1 MSAVRGILYDGLAW
15 DRRDVQ
21 VRLDRNGG
29 IHIAGDGI
37 DLALKFDDVSVSERL
52 ADIPRYLYL
61 SGGDA
66 CELLDNDAV
75 DSWLRQCNGQR
86 GSRLLH
92 RLDTSVSAAMAAIAT
107 IALIVTSFVLWGAP
121 ALAER
126 AVEAIPLGVDE
137 TIGEESLAVLDRVAF
152 SPSTVAESRQ
162 AEIRADFDKMVT
174 DMEPPMGGH
183 LVFRSG
189 DLFGANAFAL
199 AGNTVILTDELVE
212 LAEHDEEIIAVLA
225 HEMGHIQ
232 HRHVMK
238 HVARNAIVAVL
249 LAAYVGDVS
258 AITGAAATMPAV
270 LDSMRH
276 SRAFERE
283 ADRVARDYL
292 VSVGIAPSRLGDLL
306 ARLMA
311 QCPDCEEIPLYLST
325 HPPLD
330 DRVEALSE
338 DGD

>member
-1 MSAVRGILYDGLAW
+1 MSTVRGTFFDGRTW
-15 DRRDVQ
+15 DRRDVL
-21 VRLDRNGG
+21 VHFAGNGR
-29 IHIAGDGI
+29 IRIAGDDI
-37 DLALKFDDVSVSERL
+37 DLALKFDDVRISDRL

-75 DSWLRQCNGQR
+75 DSWLGQCNAQR
-86 GSRLLH
+86 GSRFLH
-92 RLDTSVSAAMAAIAT
+92 RLDTSLLATLAAITT
-107 IALIVTSFVLWGAP
+107 IAVISVSFLIWGTP

-126 AVEAIPLGVDE
+126 AVRALPMEVDE
-137 TIGEESLAVLDRVAF
+137 TIGEESLELLDRVAF
-152 SPSTVAESRQ
+152 SPSTLAESRR
-162 AEIRADFDKMVT
+162 AEIRAAFDEMVGNMAPT
-174 DMEPPMGGH
+174 MGGR
-183 LVFRSG
+183 LVFRRS

-199 AGNTVILTDELVE
+199 AGNTVVLTDELIE

-238 HVARNAIVAVL
+238 HVARNAIAAVL
-249 LAAYVGDVS
+249 WAAYVGDVS
-258 AITGAAATMPAV
+258 AVTGVAATMPAV
-270 LDSMRH
+270 LDSLRH
-276 SRAFERE
+276 SRAFELE

-292 VSVGIAPSRLGDLL
+292 NSVGIAPSRLGDLL

-311 QCPDCEEIPLYLST
+311 QCPDCEEPPSYLST

-330 DRVEALSE
+330 ERIASLSAPA
-338 DGD
+338 D

>member
-1 MSAVRGILYDGLAW
+1 MSTVRGVFYDGLTW
-15 DRRDVQ
+15 DRQDVL

-29 IHIAGDGI
+29 IHIAGDDI
-37 DLALKFDDVSVSERL
+37 DLALKFDDVRVSERL
-52 ADIPRYLYL
+52 ADIPRYVYL

-75 DSWLRQCNGQR
+75 DSWLRQGNVQR
-86 GSRLLH
+86 GPRFLH
-92 RLDTSVSAAMAAIAT
+92 RLDTSVWAGIAGIAT
-107 IALIVTSFVLWGAP
+107 IALIVASFVLWGAP

-126 AVEAIPLGVDE
+126 AVQALPMSVDE

-152 SPSTVAESRQ
+152 SASKVAESRKI
-162 AEIRADFDKMVT
+162 EIHAIFDEMVM
-174 DMEPPMGGH
+174 DMEIPMGGQ
-183 LVFRSG
+183 LVFRSSE
-189 DLFGANAFAL
+189 LFGANAFAL
-199 AGNTVILTDELVE
+199 AGNIVILTDELIE

-225 HEMGHIQ
+225 HELGHVR

-249 LAAYVGDVS
+249 LAAYIGDVS
-258 AITGAAATMPAV
+258 AITGVAATMPAV

-292 VSVGIAPSRLGDLL
+292 DSVGIAPSRLGDLL

-311 QCPDCEEIPLYLST
+311 QCPDCEEPPLYLST
-325 HPPLD
+325 HPPLEE
-330 DRVEALSE
+330 RVEALSGPV
-338 DGD
+338 D

>member
-1 MSAVRGILYDGLAW
+1 M
-15 DRRDVQ
+15 
-21 VRLDRNGG
+21 
-29 IHIAGDGI
+29 
-37 DLALKFDDVSVSERL
+37 SVSDRL

-75 DSWLRQCNGQR
+75 DSWLGQRNAQR

-92 RLDTSVSAAMAAIAT
+92 RLDTSMWAALAAIGT
-107 IALIVTSFVLWGAP
+107 IALFLTSFVLWGAP

-126 AVEAIPLGVDE
+126 AVDALPTEIDQ
-137 TIGEESLAVLDRVAF
+137 TIGDESLAVLDNVAF

-162 AEIRADFDKMVT
+162 AEIRAAFDEMVS
-174 DMEPPMGGH
+174 DMETPMGGH

-189 DLFGANAFAL
+189 GPFDANAFAL
-199 AGNTVILTDELVE
+199 AGNTVILTDELIE

-238 HVARNAIVAVL
+238 HVARSAIVAVL
-249 LAAYVGDVS
+249 LAAYIGDVS
-258 AITGAAATMPAV
+258 AITGVAATMPAV

-292 VSVGIAPSRLGDLL
+292 DSVGISPSRLGDLL

-311 QCPDCEEIPLYLST
+311 QCPECEEIPHYLST

-330 DRVEALSE
+330 ERVEALSGE
-338 DGD
+338 DG

>member
-1 MSAVRGILYDGLAW
+1 MSAVHGIFYDGLTW
-15 DRRDVQ
+15 DRRDVR
-21 VRLDRNGG
+21 VRLDRNGA

-37 DLALKFDDVSVSERL
+37 DLSLESDDVSVSERL

-75 DSWLRQCNGQR
+75 DSWLGQCNAQR

-92 RLDTSVSAAMAAIAT
+92 RLDSSVSAAMAAVAT
-107 IALIVTSFVLWGAP
+107 IALILASFVLWGAP

-126 AVEAIPLGVDE
+126 AVDAIPMGVDE
-137 TIGEESLAVLDRVAF
+137 TLGDESLVVLDKVAF
-152 SPSTVAESRQ
+152 SPSTIAESRQ
-162 AEIRADFDKMVT
+162 AEIRAVFDEMVS
-174 DMEPPMGGH
+174 DMEAPMGGR
-183 LVFRSG
+183 LVFRRS
-189 DLFGANAFAL
+189 DLLGANAFAL
-199 AGNTVILTDELVE
+199 AGNTVILTDELIE

-258 AITGAAATMPAV
+258 AITGVAATMPAV

-276 SRAFERE
+276 SRAFERD

-292 VSVGIAPSRLGDLL
+292 DSVGIAPSRLGDLL

-311 QCPDCEEIPLYLST
+311 QCPECEEIPLYLST

-330 DRVEALSE
+330 ERVEALS
-338 DGD
+338 GDND

>member
-1 MSAVRGILYDGLAW
+1 MSTVRGIFYDGLTW
-15 DRRDVQ
+15 DRQDVQ
-21 VRLDRNGG
+21 VRFDRKGG
-29 IHIAGDGI
+29 IRIAGDGI
-37 DLALKFDDVSVSERL
+37 DLALKFDDVSVSDRL

-75 DSWLRQCNGQR
+75 DSWLAQSNAQR

-92 RLDTSVSAAMAAIAT
+92 RLDTSVPAAMAAIAV
-107 IALIVTSFVLWGAP
+107 IALILASFVLWGAP

-126 AVEAIPLGVDE
+126 AVDAIPMGVDE
-137 TIGEESLAVLDRVAF
+137 TFGDESLVVLDKVAF
-152 SPSTVAESRQ
+152 SPSTIAESRQ
-162 AEIRADFDKMVT
+162 AEIRVVFDEMVS
-174 DMEPPMGGH
+174 DMETPMGGR
-183 LVFRSG
+183 LVFRRS
-189 DLFGANAFAL
+189 DLLGANAFAL
-199 AGNTVILTDELVE
+199 AGNTVILTDELIE

-258 AITGAAATMPAV
+258 AITGVAATMPAV

-292 VSVGIAPSRLGDLL
+292 DSVGIAPSRLGDLL

-311 QCPDCEEIPLYLST
+311 QCPECEEIPLYLST

-330 DRVEALSE
+330 ERVKALS
-338 DGD
+338 GDND

>member
-1 MSAVRGILYDGLAW
+1 MSTVRGIFYDGLTW
-15 DRRDVQ
+15 DRQDVQ
-21 VRLDRNGG
+21 VRFDRNGG
-29 IHIAGDGI
+29 IRIAGDGI
-37 DLALKFDDVSVSERL
+37 DLALKFDDVSVSDRL
-52 ADIPRYLYL
+52 ADIPRYLYI

-75 DSWLRQCNGQR
+75 DSWLAQSNAQR
-86 GSRLLH
+86 GSRFLH
-92 RLDTSVSAAMAAIAT
+92 RLDTSVSAAMAAIAV
-107 IALIVTSFVLWGAP
+107 IGLILVSFVLWGAP

-126 AVEAIPLGVDE
+126 AVEALPMEVDQ
-137 TIGEESLAVLDRVAF
+137 TIGDESLAVLDNVAF

-162 AEIRADFDKMVT
+162 AEIRAAFDEMVS
-174 DMEPPMGGH
+174 DMETPMGGH
-183 LVFRSG
+183 LVFRRSEV
-189 DLFGANAFAL
+189 LGANAFAL
-199 AGNTVILTDELVE
+199 AGNTVILTDELIE

-238 HVARNAIVAVL
+238 HVARSAIVAVL
-249 LAAYVGDVS
+249 VAAYIGDVT
-258 AITGAAATMPAV
+258 AITGVAATMPAV

-292 VSVGIAPSRLGDLL
+292 DSVGIAPSRLGDLL

-311 QCPDCEEIPLYLST
+311 QCPECEEIPHYLST

-330 DRVEALSE
+330 ERVEALTGN
-338 DGD
+338 DG

>member
-1 MSAVRGILYDGLAW
+1 MSTVRGIFYDGLTW
-15 DRRDVQ
+15 DRQDVQ
-21 VRLDRNGG
+21 VRFDRSGG
-29 IHIAGDGI
+29 IHIAGDSI
-37 DLALKFDDVSVSERL
+37 DLALKFDDVSVSDRL

-61 SGGDA
+61 AGGDA

-75 DSWLRQCNGQR
+75 DTWLAQSNAQR

-92 RLDTSVSAAMAAIAT
+92 RLDTSVSAAMAAIAV
-107 IALIVTSFVLWGAP
+107 IALVMASFVIWGAP
-121 ALAER
+121 ALGER
-126 AVEAIPLGVDE
+126 AVEALPMSVDE
-137 TIGEESLAVLDRVAF
+137 TIGEESLAVLDMMAF

-162 AEIRADFDKMVT
+162 AEIRAAFDEMVS
-174 DMEPPMGGH
+174 DMEAPMGGQ

-189 DLFGANAFAL
+189 EFFGANAFAL
-199 AGNTVILTDELVE
+199 AGNTVILTDELIE

-225 HEMGHIQ
+225 HEMGHVQ
-232 HRHVMK
+232 HRHVMR
-238 HVARNAIVAVL
+238 HVARSAIVAVL
-249 LAAYVGDVS
+249 LAAYIGDVS
-258 AITGAAATMPAV
+258 AITGVAATMPAV

-292 VSVGIAPSRLGDLL
+292 DSVGIAPSRLADLL

-311 QCPDCEEIPLYLST
+311 QCPECEEIPRYLST

-330 DRVEALSE
+330 ERVEALTGN
-338 DGD
+338 DG

>member
-1 MSAVRGILYDGLAW
+1 MSTVRGIFYDGLTW
-15 DRRDVQ
+15 DRQDVQ
-21 VRLDRNGG
+21 VRFDRNGG
-29 IHIAGDGI
+29 IRIAGDGI
-37 DLALKFDDVSVSERL
+37 DLALKFDDVSVSDRL

-75 DSWLRQCNGQR
+75 DSWLAQSNAQR
-86 GSRLLH
+86 GSRFLH
-92 RLDTSVSAAMAAIAT
+92 RLDTSVSAAMAAIAV
-107 IALIVTSFVLWGAP
+107 IGLILVLFVLWGAP

-126 AVEAIPLGVDE
+126 AVEALPMEVDQ
-137 TIGEESLAVLDRVAF
+137 TIGDESLAVLDNVAF

-162 AEIRADFDKMVT
+162 AEIRAAFDEMVS
-174 DMEPPMGGH
+174 DMETPMGGH
-183 LVFRSG
+183 LVFRRSEI
-189 DLFGANAFAL
+189 LGANAFAL
-199 AGNTVILTDELVE
+199 AGNTVILTDELIE

-238 HVARNAIVAVL
+238 HVARSAIVAVL
-249 LAAYVGDVS
+249 VAAYIGDVT
-258 AITGAAATMPAV
+258 AITGVAATMPAV

-292 VSVGIAPSRLGDLL
+292 DSVGIAPSRLGDLL

-311 QCPDCEEIPLYLST
+311 QCPECEEIPHYLST

-330 DRVEALSE
+330 ERVEALTGN
-338 DGD
+338 DG

>member
-1 MSAVRGILYDGLAW
+1 MSTVSGIFYDGRTW
-15 DRRDVQ
+15 DRHDVL
-21 VRLDRNGG
+21 VRFARNGG
-29 IHIAGDGI
+29 VRIAGDDI
-37 DLALKFDDVSVSERL
+37 DLDLRLDDVRVSERL

-66 CELLDNDAV
+66 CELLDNNAV
-75 DSWLRQCNGQR
+75 DSWLAQSDAQR
-86 GSRLLH
+86 GSRFLH
-92 RLDTSVSAAMAAIAT
+92 RLDTSVWATVAAVAT
-107 IALIVTSFVLWGAP
+107 IALIAASFVLWGAP

-126 AVEAIPLGVDE
+126 AVRALPLDVDE
-137 TIGEESLAVLDRVAF
+137 VIGEDSLVVLDRVAF

-162 AEIRADFDKMVT
+162 AEIRMAFDEMVS
-174 DMEPPMGGH
+174 DMGPPMGGR

-189 DLFGANAFAL
+189 GVFGANAFAL
-199 AGNTVILTDELVE
+199 AGNTVILTDELIE

-225 HEMGHIQ
+225 HEMGHIR

-249 LAAYVGDVS
+249 WAALLGDVT
-258 AITGAAATMPAV
+258 AVTGVAATMPAV
-270 LDSMRH
+270 LDSLRH

-292 VSVGIAPSRLGDLL
+292 DSVGIAPSRLGDLL
-306 ARLMA
+306 ARLAA
-311 QCPDCEEIPLYLST
+311 QCPECEEIPPYLST

-330 DRVEALSE
+330 ERVDSLS
-338 DGD
+338 GDVH

>member
-1 MSAVRGILYDGLAW
+1 MSAVHGIFYDGLTW

-29 IHIAGDGI
+29 IHIAGNGI
-37 DLALKFDDVSVSERL
+37 DLALEFDDVSVSERL
-52 ADIPRYLYL
+52 ADIPRYLFL

-75 DSWLRQCNGQR
+75 DSWLRQCNAQR
-86 GSRLLH
+86 GSRFLH

-107 IALIVTSFVLWGAP
+107 IALIVASFVLWGAP

-126 AVEAIPLGVDE
+126 AVESIPLGVDE
-137 TIGEESLAVLDRVAF
+137 RIGEESLVVLDRVAF

-162 AEIRADFDKMVT
+162 AEIRAAFDEMVR
-174 DMEPPMGGH
+174 DMETPMGGH
-183 LVFRSG
+183 LVFRSS

-199 AGNTVILTDELVE
+199 AGNIVILTDELIELVE
-212 LAEHDEEIIAVLA
+212 YDEEIIAVLA

-238 HVARNAIVAVL
+238 HLARNAIVAVL
-249 LAAYVGDVS
+249 LAAYIGDVS
-258 AITGAAATMPAV
+258 AIAGVAATMPAV

-292 VSVGIAPSRLGDLL
+292 DSVGIAPSRLGDLL

-311 QCPDCEEIPLYLST
+311 QCPECEEIPLYLST

-330 DRVEALSE
+330 DRVEALSR
-338 DGD
+338 DDD

>member
-1 MSAVRGILYDGLAW
+1 MSTVSGSYFDGLTWA
-15 DRRDVQ
+15 RQDVQ
-21 VRLDRNGG
+21 IRFDRNGG

-75 DSWLRQCNGQR
+75 DSWLRQCNAQR

-92 RLDTSVSAAMAAIAT
+92 RLDTSVSAAIASIAT

-121 ALAER
+121 VLAER

-137 TIGEESLAVLDRVAF
+137 TIGEESLVVLDRVAF
-152 SPSTVAESRQ
+152 SPPTVAESRQ
-162 AEIRADFDKMVT
+162 AEIRAAFDKMVS

-183 LVFRSG
+183 LVFRSS

-199 AGNTVILTDELVE
+199 AGNTVILTDELIE
-212 LAEHDEEIIAVLA
+212 LAEHDEEIVAVLA

-258 AITGAAATMPAV
+258 AITGVAATMPAI

-292 VSVGIAPSRLGDLL
+292 NSVGIAPSRLGDLL

-330 DRVEALSE
+330 DRVEALS
-338 DGD
+338 GDND

>member
-1 MSAVRGILYDGLAW
+1 MSTVRGIFYDGLTW
-15 DRRDVQ
+15 DRQDVQ
-21 VRLDRNGG
+21 VRFDRNGG
-29 IHIAGDGI
+29 VRIAGDGI
-37 DLALKFDDVSVSERL
+37 DLALAFDDVSVSDRL

-75 DSWLRQCNGQR
+75 DSWLAQRNAQR
-86 GSRLLH
+86 GPRFLH
-92 RLDTSVSAAMAAIAT
+92 RLDTSVAAAMAAIAV
-107 IALIVTSFVLWGAP
+107 IGLVLASFVLWGAP

-126 AVEAIPLGVDE
+126 AVEALPMEVDQ
-137 TIGEESLAVLDRVAF
+137 TIGDESLAVLDNVAF

-162 AEIRADFDKMVT
+162 AEIRAAFDEMVS
-174 DMEPPMGGH
+174 DMETPMGGR

-189 DLFGANAFAL
+189 GFLDANAFAL
-199 AGNTVILTDELVE
+199 AGNTVILTDELIE

-238 HVARNAIVAVL
+238 HVARSAIVAIL
-249 LAAYVGDVS
+249 LAAYIGDVS
-258 AITGAAATMPAV
+258 AITGVAATMPAV

-292 VSVGIAPSRLGDLL
+292 DSVGIAPSRLGDLL

-311 QCPDCEEIPLYLST
+311 QCPECEEIPPYLST

-330 DRVEALSE
+330 ERVEALSGG
-338 DGD
+338 DG